1 MRTAL
6 FNEKLENKKLLS
18 NIRLSFE
25 EEKIK
30 HLEQLDE
37 KSKEILKIKELTI
50 SSQRQSLD
58 FEELNNKYQNLATE
72 SEKYEQ
78 QLASIKS

>member
-1 MRTAL
+1 M
-6 FNEKLENKKLLS
+6 S

-30 HLEQLDE
+30 HMEQLDE

-50 SSQRQSLD
+50 SSQRQNLG
-58 FEELNNKYQNLATE
+58 FE
-72 SEKYEQ
+72 
-78 QLASIKS
+78 